1 MKLISD
7 WFVTSKMIKN
17 LSAALYAD
25 ENLLYF
31 NEDSGDT
38 VFNYNEMGIVNIDL
52 NNIDLD
58 NNFDEEDPDTITLS
72 YFWLIILNLKNTK
85 NLKKR

>member
-1 MKLISD
+1 M
-7 WFVTSKMIKN
+7 
-17 LSAALYAD
+17 YAD

-58 NNFDEEDPDTITLS
+58 NNFDEEDPDTIILS

-85 NLKKR
+85 NLEKS